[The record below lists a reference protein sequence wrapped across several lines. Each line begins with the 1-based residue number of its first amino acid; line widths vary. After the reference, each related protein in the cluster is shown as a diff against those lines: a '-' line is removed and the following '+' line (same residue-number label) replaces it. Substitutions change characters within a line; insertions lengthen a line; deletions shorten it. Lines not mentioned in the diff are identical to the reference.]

1 MMFRRK
7 DIAKIQEVLDKFPD
21 ILFFEIHESEQTGIG
36 SIITMTIHTQIEGTQ
51 GKFTIDIN
59 SVEDW

>member
-1 MMFRRK
+1 MILRRK
-7 DIAKIQEVLDKFPD
+7 DIAKIQEVLNKFPD

-36 SIITMTIHTQIEGTQ
+36 SIISMTIHTQIEGIY
-51 GKFTIDIN
+51 GKFITDIN